1 MTLDEGLYGLRDP
14 VTSNWWENTQ
24 SYCGD
29 CSDRMFFFPVVWT
42 IQDEVASFT
51 ANDIFGTTSIWSVV
65 IECKILKA
73 RQDKQKHLEDK
84 LW

>member
-1 MTLDEGLYGLRDP
+1 
-14 VTSNWWENTQ
+14 
-24 SYCGD
+24 
-29 CSDRMFFFPVVWT
+29 MFFFPVVWT

-73 RQDKQKHLEDK
+73 RQDKQKHVADK
-84 LW
+84 FW